1 MAKAAAKRIGM
12 SCQSSSWLCCS
23 VHPAGQNE
31 STVKTLK
38 LGMILPTVISL
49 VLRLLFRRGSVPPS
63 KGALFLYTVTFF
75 PAFFLSNYL
84 IRIGT
89 TRRDPTTGTLISYGE
104 DLSQPGVTEWC
115 FDILYV
121 TCKSTLSQN
130 SVTLDSG
137 LNCIRR
143 GVSNWLWCFWRV
155 VLVVV
160 SGGMVCSFFPYTRS
174 YVPDPHLCRL
184 QIVDLCCFAYARA
197 WQIFAGPGGECCRHR
212 LDKQAT
218 RKNAEEERAWRPACQ
233 SPAEEMT
240 RRPFLPIVQLFC
252 PIQIGIEFVPQL
264 HQQTETV
271 PPHSL
276 LEFLVQLCYNASRRL
291 VPRCFV

>member
-1 MAKAAAKRIGM
+1 MAKAAAKRI
-12 SCQSSSWLCCS
+12 
-23 VHPAGQNE
+23 AGQNE

-121 TCKSTLSQN
+121 TWACQIG
-130 SVTLDSG
+130 SG
-137 LNCIRR
+137 AF
-143 GVSNWLWCFWRV
+143 GEWFWWLY
-155 VLVVV
+155 LVIPIYAVYKLWTSVV
-160 SGGMVCSFFPYTRS
+160 SPMLGLGKS
-174 YVPDPHLCRL
+174 
-184 QIVDLCCFAYARA
+184 
-197 WQIFAGPGGECCRHR
+197 
-212 LDKQAT
+212 
-218 RKNAEEERAWRPACQ
+218 
-233 SPAEEMT
+233 SPAPEESAADTDSTSKRQEKM
-240 RRPFLPIVQLFC
+240 RKRSER
-252 PIQIGIEFVPQL
+252 GD
-264 HQQTETV
+264 
-271 PPHSL
+271 
-276 LEFLVQLCYNASRRL
+276 
-291 VPRCFV
+291 PRVKAQPRK